1 MHMATRTRR
10 WTLADLERLPDDG
23 NKYELVRGELFVT
36 PGPTPGHEI
45 VLSLL
50 SDQLTPFVRAQQL
63 GMVLHPRAVVRFEDS
78 EVEPDL
84 MVRRRPA
91 GKGSAWSEWPAPI
104 LVVEV
109 LSDSTKQRD
118 RVQKRQLYA
127 EAGVAEY
134 WIIDPETR
142 SILVV
147 VAGAADV
154 VVSDTL
160 MWTPVGASAPLVIKV
175 PHLFG

>member
-36 PGPTPGHEI
+36 PGPTPGHE
-45 VLSLL
+45 
-50 SDQLTPFVRAQQL
+50 TR
-63 GMVLHPRAVVRFEDS
+63 
-78 EVEPDL
+78 EPDL

-127 EAGVAEY
+127 EAGAAEY

-147 VAGAADV
+147 VAGAADI

-160 MWTPVGASAPLVIKV
+160 MWTPVGASAPLVIEV